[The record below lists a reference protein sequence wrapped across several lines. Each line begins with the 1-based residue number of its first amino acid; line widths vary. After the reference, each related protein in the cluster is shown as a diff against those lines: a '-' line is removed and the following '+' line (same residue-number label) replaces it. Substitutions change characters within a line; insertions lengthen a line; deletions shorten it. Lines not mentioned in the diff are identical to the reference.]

1 MCKHVGW
8 FTSQTVLGGCLK
20 MQLSTGVYGKS
31 EEGRF
36 VEFFGTFA
44 YDGFVS
50 DKTKDFS
57 FPPPAQNDKIK
68 NKYF

>member
-1 MCKHVGW
+1 
-8 FTSQTVLGGCLK
+8 